1 MTPEA
6 TYSALALFDRW
17 ALTLRTLAGEPLP
30 ALPDLPG
37 RRIVAHDEPLSED
50 EVRDVVDPVQ
60 LGLLLGI
67 SRQAAAQR
75 LARRAL
81 ADDTEGGAH
90 D

>member
-30 ALPDLPG
+30 ALPAQRG
-37 RRIVAHDEPLSED
+37 RVVQAPAAPTPEED
-50 EVRDVVDPVQ
+50 AAARDAE
-60 LGLLLGI
+60 L
-67 SRQAAAQR
+67 QAAAVW
-75 LARRAL
+75 RAL
-81 ADDTEGGAH
+81 ADDTEGGAN